1 MKRRHWRYRGPV
13 LAVVLAISLIVPAA
27 CAGPRATANAIR
39 VMIRADGNEQTL
51 TLPGASTVQQALE
64 AAGIS
69 LGPLDQVDPPAYT
82 VLEDGTSIR
91 VTRITE
97 QFQVET
103 TVLPF
108 ERQTIRNEGLP
119 AGESRLLQP
128 GSNGEQETTYRVL
141 IQEGQEISRVPIKQV
156 VIRQPVPEIVMI
168 GAQMAYSVASID
180 GSLAYLAG
188 GNAWLMTGN
197 SANRRPIMLS
207 GDLDGRIFRLSPD
220 GRWLLFTRQASDP
233 EQAINNLWAIS
244 TTDPNASPIDLKAH
258 NIVNFADWA
267 PHQPAGTFLSIAYS
281 TVEPSPSAPGWQA
294 NNDLV
299 RITFTF
305 SGRILDR
312 QILIDANSG
321 GQYGWWGTDF
331 VWSTDNSRMAYAR
344 ADGLGTVDLD
354 QPGFDLRMPITP
366 LQTLGD
372 WAWVPG
378 LGWGDDGRTIFAVLH
393 GETSDSSS
401 AATSPVFDLAAL
413 TPESP
418 EPMILADRV
427 GMFADPSVSPA
438 VERANGELA
447 YQIAYLQA
455 ATPLESQDSRYRL
468 MVIDRDGSNRRQL
481 FPEEGEAGLAPGELR
496 PPAWSPDASHL
507 AIIYRGDLWIVE
519 SSSGRSNR
527 LTTDGQVA
535 AYSWSP

>member
-1 MKRRHWRYRGPV
+1 MKHRFGNTPFPAFA
-13 LAVVLAISLIVPAA
+13 LAAALSLMWLAA

-39 VMIRADGNEQTL
+39 VTLQADGAQQTL
-51 TLPGASTVQQALE
+51 TLSGASTVQQALE
-64 AAGIS
+64 AAGIT
-69 LGPLDQVDPPAYT
+69 LGPLDQVEPPAYT
-82 VLEDGTSIR
+82 VIENGTSIR

-97 QFQVET
+97 KFEVET

-128 GSNGEQETTYRVL
+128 GSNGEQETTYRIL
-141 IQEGQEISRVPIKQV
+141 LQEGQEISRVPVKQV
-156 VIRQPVPEIVMI
+156 VIRQPVPEIVMM
-168 GAQMAYSVASID
+168 GAQLAYSVASID
-180 GSLAYLAG
+180 GSLAYLSG
-188 GNAWLMTGN
+188 GNAWLMTGS
-197 SANRRPIMLS
+197 SANRRPLILS
-207 GDLDGRIFRLSPD
+207 GDLDGRIFKLSPD
-220 GRWLLFTRQASDP
+220 GRWLLFTRHVADADQGTNS
-233 EQAINNLWAIS
+233 LWAIS
-244 TTDPNASPIDLKAH
+244 TVDPNANALNLKAQ

-299 RITFTF
+299 RITFTS
-305 SGRILDR
+305 SGRIIDR

-331 VWSTDNSRMAYAR
+331 AWSNDNGRMAYAR
-344 ADGLGTVDLD
+344 ADGLGTIDLN
-354 QPGFDLRMPITP
+354 QPGFDLRLAITP

-378 LGWGDDGRTIFAVLH
+378 LSWGDDGRTIFAVLH
-393 GETSDSSS
+393 GETGDTNS
-401 AATSPVFDLAAL
+401 AVTSPVFDLAAL

-418 EPMILADRV
+418 QPMILADRV
-427 GMFADPSVSPA
+427 GMFSYPSVSPA
-438 VERANGELA
+438 VEQPDGELA

-455 ATPLESQDSRYRL
+455 AVPLESQDSRYRL

-481 FPEEGEAGLAPGELR
+481 FPEAGEAGLAPSELR
-496 PPAWSPDASHL
+496 PAAWSPDASTL
-507 AIIYRGDLWIVE
+507 AIIYHGDLWIVAIA
-519 SSSGRSNR
+519 SGRSQR
-527 LTTDGQVA
+527 LTSDGQVA